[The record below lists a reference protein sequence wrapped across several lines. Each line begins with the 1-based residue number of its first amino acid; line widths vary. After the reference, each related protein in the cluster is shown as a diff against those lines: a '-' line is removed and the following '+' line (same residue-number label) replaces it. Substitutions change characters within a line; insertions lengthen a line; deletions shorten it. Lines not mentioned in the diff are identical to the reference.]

1 MNWMPH
7 KRKEGAIQHCNRHHS
22 ARPDYQLL
30 GPFHFAIN
38 YLLPVTQCY
47 AQRTVQ
53 EVPLH

>member
-1 MNWMPH
+1 MNWIPH
-7 KRKEGAIQHCNRHHS
+7 QRKEGAIQHCNCRHN

-30 GPFHFAIN
+30 GPFHFAIS
-38 YLLPVTQCY
+38 YLLPVTQRY